1 MKQSYQV
8 VASKLAAGDKVVSWK
23 SSNKKV
29 VTVSSK
35 GKITGKKK
43 GKAVIYVSSN
53 GITKKVTV
61 TVK

>member
-1 MKQSYQV
+1 V
-8 VASKLAAGDKVVSWK
+8 
-23 SSNKKV
+23 
-29 VTVSSK
+29 
-35 GKITGKKK
+35 KK

>member
-8 VASKLAAGDKVVSWK
+8 VASKLAVGDKVVSWT

-35 GKITGKKK
+35 GKRIGKKK